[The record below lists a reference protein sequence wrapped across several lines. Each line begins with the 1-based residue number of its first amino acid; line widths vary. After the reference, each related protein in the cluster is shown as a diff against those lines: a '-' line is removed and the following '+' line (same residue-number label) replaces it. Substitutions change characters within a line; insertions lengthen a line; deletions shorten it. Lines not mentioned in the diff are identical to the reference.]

1 MKLHDHISF
10 SNHKHQILLVFLL
23 LTSPLTLTGQSEHKQ
38 FSSNIFIEGKI
49 HYGFVYAHHLELE
62 LFNTHLPAFEI
73 SLQQQTYG
81 KRKWERT
88 FAYPLIGI
96 TCWYS
101 GLGNSPYLGHAIAL
115 MPFINFPLYRY
126 KDFFFGFRFA
136 IGAGYLTKRFDR
148 IENYKNTAIGTHL
161 NAAVNMMFETR
172 YRINTWL
179 TASAGIS
186 LQHFSNGSLKMPN
199 YGLNAPTVSVGLAY
213 WPLNQNKNIGDRR
226 YPPTEP
232 YSAIIQ
238 RHIEFNIGGAIGYKN
253 MGSVLGENYIVFHLY
268 ENTFYRI
275 SRKSKVGIGLDLSYD
290 PSHVKIMELQGD
302 TLINTMNILRPGI
315 NAAYQ
320 LVMSKLGFI
329 FNIGYYLGGAEK
341 SNGPLYQKISLQYN
355 FSKNFFAN
363 VMLKVH
369 FGRADYVVWG
379 LGYKFNIP
387 FGKKTLK
394 G

>member
-1 MKLHDHISF
+1 MKLPYHIF
-10 SNHKHQILLVFLL
+10 RNKRRQRILFAFLL
-23 LTSPLTLTGQSEHKQ
+23 LTSPLLLLGQYEHKP
-38 FSSNIFIEGKI
+38 FSSNIFVEGKV
-49 HYGFVYAHHLELE
+49 HYGFLYAHHLELE
-62 LFNTHLPAFEI
+62 LFNAHIPAFEI
-73 SLQQQTYG
+73 SVQLQTYG
-81 KRKWERT
+81 IRKWERT

-101 GLGNSPYLGHAIAL
+101 GLGNSPSLGHAFAL
-115 MPFINFPLYRY
+115 MPFINFPLYRH
-126 KDFFFGFRFA
+126 KNFFFGFRFA

-161 NAAVNMMFETR
+161 NAAINLMFEAR

-179 TASAGIS
+179 TASAGVS

-199 YGLNAPTVSVGLAY
+199 YGLNTPMVNVGFAY
-213 WPLNQNKNIGDRR
+213 WPMKQNRQIGDRK

-253 MGSVLGENYIVFHLY
+253 MESVLGQNFLVMHIY

-275 SRKSKVGIGLDLSYD
+275 SRKGKVGIGLDLSYD
-290 PSHVKIMELQGD
+290 PSHVKILELQGD
-302 TLINTMNILRPGI
+302 TIINNMKILRPGI

-369 FGRADYVVWG
+369 FGRADYIGWG